1 MHRSAA
7 KSAIL
12 DSQFFLLLLVLA
24 FLLVAYPFWNRSLLG
39 LASLDLVLWGVLL
52 ASIYAMSR
60 SRRLFWSALA
70 LGALALGGDIATY
83 LLPGHRVV
91 LTSCLLDLLFL
102 GYATLV
108 VVAYVMR
115 EERVGVDKIFGA
127 ICGYIM
133 IGLVWALG
141 YSALE
146 MIQPGS
152 FSGIQRSGASNA
164 PHFADIDQFLYYS
177 LVTLSTLGYGDIAPL
192 SRPARSLSATEAMA
206 GQVYLAVLVAR
217 LIGLHIIQCRQGPA
231 D

>member
-1 MHRSAA
+1 
-7 KSAIL
+7 
-12 DSQFFLLLLVLA
+12 
-24 FLLVAYPFWNRSLLG
+24 
-39 LASLDLVLWGVLL
+39 
-52 ASIYAMSR
+52 
-60 SRRLFWSALA
+60 
-70 LGALALGGDIATY
+70 
-83 LLPGHRVV
+83 
-91 LTSCLLDLLFL
+91 
-102 GYATLV
+102 
-108 VVAYVMR
+108 
-115 EERVGVDKIFGA
+115 
-127 ICGYIM
+127 M